1 MTLRDVHPCK
11 GVIPTPM
18 FEFFRRVDVVEHLF
32 GDRSVID
39 RVMEFSA
46 ITTVMTRPL

>member
-39 RVMEFSA
+39 PAGERFCPGD
-46 ITTVMTRPL
+46 VMTRPL